1 MEQRQRA
8 TWFTVC
14 MEQWIVRLRD
24 LLQGSLGKKGKF
36 LRNIKGKLYH
46 QLYHNGIRQ
55 LCMLLLD
62 GGLSFQYD
70 GKAGTVIAMMM
81 TDFLLKGI
89 LTITLSPV
97 TLLGEQP
104 A

>member
-1 MEQRQRA
+1 
-8 TWFTVC
+8 
-14 MEQWIVRLRD
+14 
-24 LLQGSLGKKGKF
+24 
-36 LRNIKGKLYH
+36 
-46 QLYHNGIRQ
+46 
-55 LCMLLLD
+55 MLLLD

-81 TDFLLKGI
+81 MDFLLKGI